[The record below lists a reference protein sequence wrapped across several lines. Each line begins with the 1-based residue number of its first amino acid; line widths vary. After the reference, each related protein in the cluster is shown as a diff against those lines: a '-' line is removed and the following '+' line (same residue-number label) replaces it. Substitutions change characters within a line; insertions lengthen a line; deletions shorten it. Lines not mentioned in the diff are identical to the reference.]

1 MSRTITVAVEVE
13 LADEAVPGAV
23 AEQVFNLVASDPTDV
38 ACGVEVVL
46 NYGWQE
52 GGLGPG
58 WWL

>member
-1 MSRTITVAVEVE
+1 M
-13 LADEAVPGAV
+13 
-23 AEQVFNLVASDPTDV
+23 AEPVFNLVASDPTDV
-38 ACGVEVVL
+38 ASGVEVVL